1 MSRVLVV
8 GAGLTG
14 SLCACLLRREMLSK
28 VQITVWEKC
37 HGAGGRMCTSTSPAD
52 PNCTADLGA
61 QYVTATPYHIETH
74 GSFYAELSSH
84 GILRP
89 LVAPVEGM
97 AMKEEGI
104 RNFVTPK
111 GASSIVKHYLR
122 ESGAEV
128 SFGRQVTH
136 VQRKGPGWEVCVK
149 GGQAESFD
157 AVVLTVPVPQI
168 LQLRGDVPSLIE
180 GSLRQKLEAVSYS
193 SRYALGLFYKA
204 GTQINVPWAMKYF
217 EGNSCIR
224 FISVDDRKR
233 DTESPSSGP
242 SLVAHTCVTFGLNHL
257 EMAEGEVKTL
267 IMAELQKILPCL
279 PEPASVEVRR
289 WRYSQV
295 VNVVDG
301 SLGQITLHL
310 SPFLVCGGD
319 GFTQSNFDGCI
330 ESALRVVEILKSSL

>member
-168 LQLRGDVPSLIE
+168 LQLRGDVPS
-180 GSLRQKLEAVSYS
+180 Q
-193 SRYALGLFYKA
+193 
-204 GTQINVPWAMKYF
+204 
-217 EGNSCIR
+217 
-224 FISVDDRKR
+224 
-233 DTESPSSGP
+233 SPSSGP

>member
-1 MSRVLVV
+1 MPCSELFPL
-8 GAGLTG
+8 GGSHTGPSLTSCEYFIRQTEEDVAMPDRSASPG
-14 SLCACLLRREMLSK
+14 RR
-28 VQITVWEKC
+28 
-37 HGAGGRMCTSTSPAD
+37 GGRMCTSSSPDD

-61 QYVTATPYHIETH
+61 QYVTATPYHSETH

-89 LVAPVEGM
+89 LLAPVEGM
-97 AMKEEGI
+97 AMTEEGT
-104 RNFVTPK
+104 RNFVAPK

-128 SFGRQVTH
+128 HFCRQVTH
-136 VQRKGPGWEVCVK
+136 VQRKGPGWEVCVE

-168 LQLRGDVPSLIE
+168 LQLRGDVPS
-180 GSLRQKLEAVSYS
+180 
-193 SRYALGLFYKA
+193 
-204 GTQINVPWAMKYF
+204 W
-217 EGNSCIR
+217 
-224 FISVDDRKR
+224 
-233 DTESPSSGP
+233 SPSSGP
-242 SLVAHTCVTFGLNHL
+242 SLVVHTCVTFGLNHL

-279 PEPASVEVRR
+279 PEPTSVEVRR

-310 SPFLVCGGD
+310 SPLLVCGGD
-319 GFTQSNFDGCI
+319 GFTNSNFDGCI
-330 ESALRVVEILKSSL
+330 ESALKVVEILKSSL